1 MILQSTTE
9 ITVRY
14 GETDMMG
21 IVHHSVYALYY
32 EQARVDFISHFGT
45 TYKQIEQDG
54 LMLPLIQLHCRYKKA
69 VYFGDTIVV
78 KTSVE
83 KISVA
88 KIIFR
93 YELYNQNNE
102 LVNIGYTEH
111 GFVSSDSFKPVNAKK
126 TFPEIYEKLCR
137 GVAPAPL

>member
-1 MILQSTTE
+1 MTVLKNKTV

-45 TYKQIEQDG
+45 TYKQLEQDG
-54 LMLPLIQLHCRYKKA
+54 LMLPLVQLHCQYKKA
-69 VYFGDTIVV
+69 VYFGDILTVE
-78 KTSVE
+78 TSVE

-88 KIIFR
+88 KITFR

-102 LVNIGYTEH
+102 LVNTGYTEH
-111 GFVSSDSFKPVNAKK
+111 GFVSAHTFKPVNAKK
-126 TFPEIYEKLCR
+126 MFSEIYEKLC
-137 GVAPAPL
+137 GSIVL